1 MCENADR
8 LTQSAY
14 TLYHTR
20 HTQPTAR
27 QGAPLFLFLCVFSPA
42 QLSLS
47 LSALSTYHTA
57 VCEHHGPC
65 LQAALP
71 GVRVA
76 RDGGGE
82 TDARGPAA
90 GGVDGEGGD
99 AEDEA
104 EELGV
109 LKRER
114 KKGRTGERDMVL
126 KCMVHRCLL
135 LIQYFTLTGSQDT
148 RTHLYYTV
156 LCVFLFL

>member
-1 MCENADR
+1 M
-8 LTQSAY
+8 LTDKHNQH
-14 TLYHTR
+14 TLYITHDTR
-20 HTQPTAR
+20 HTTHDTQPTAR
-27 QGAPLFLFLCVFSPA
+27 QGAPLSLFLCVFSPSPS

-104 EELGV
+104 EELGGIEERTEE
-109 LKRER
+109 REN
-114 KKGRTGERDMVL
+114 GRTGEGTW
-126 KCMVHRCLL
+126 C
-135 LIQYFTLTGSQDT
+135 
-148 RTHLYYTV
+148 
-156 LCVFLFL
+156 